1 LVSDIIKEEP
11 TAQHKSSSVLGG
23 SLSFQRT
30 TGSGPLNI
38 SDPKSTCFLFF
49 GKKKKKKTLKE
60 PPIPVISKT

>member
-23 SLSFQRT
+23 SLSF
-30 TGSGPLNI
+30 GPLNF
-38 SDPKSTCFLFF
+38 SYQMTTWFLLFL
-49 GKKKKKKTLKE
+49 KKKKKKNIKE